1 MRARAREK
9 NGRNNIMANIL
20 TWSQLYDIIKQKGDE
35 PMDEIDLKRNYSVTK
50 ANQIIQKSRFGL
62 SLAEQKTIAYICSM
76 IKPLDSEN
84 EKGYQLA
91 YDFNIR
97 EYCKILGIAAPC
109 GKDYT
114 EVKSILQGLR
124 NKSMWVETE
133 PDCETLMGWL
143 SYAKVFKK
151 NGIAKIKIDEEM
163 APFLFDLKEKFTSY
177 NLINVL
183 AMKSAYSVRLYE
195 ILKSYEFRKRI
206 KFDISDLK
214 KILMAD
220 LPSYENYAEFN
231 RKVLSIS
238 MREINELTDIF
249 VETELFRERKK
260 VVAIEFQIK
269 SKNTYENTLADV
281 KRAKIIG

>member
-1 MRARAREK
+1 M
-9 NGRNNIMANIL
+9 N
-20 TWSQLYDIIKQKGDE
+20 
-35 PMDEIDLKRNYSVTK
+35 EIDIQRNYCVIK

-62 SLAEQKTIAYICSM
+62 SLSEQKTIAYICSM
-76 IKPLDSEN
+76 IKKSSQPGEQP
-84 EKGYQLA
+84 YQLA

-97 EYCKILGIAAPC
+97 DYCKVLGIAAPC

-114 EVKSILQGLR
+114 EIKNILQGLR

-151 NGIAKIKIDEEM
+151 NGVAKIKIDEEM

-195 ILKSYEFRKRI
+195 ILKSYEFRRRI
-206 KFDISDLK
+206 KFELSELK
-214 KILMAD
+214 KILMAENS
-220 LPSYENYAEFN
+220 SYNDFSSF
-231 RKVLSIS
+231 RKRVLEPAVN
-238 MREINELTDIF
+238 EINELADIF
-249 VETELFRERKK
+249 VETELFHERKK
-260 VVAIEFQIK
+260 VIAIEFKIK
-269 SKNTYENTLADV
+269 AKNSYENTLADV
-281 KRAKIIG
+281 KRAEIIG